1 MMNFKKIIRERF
13 VNNNSFL
20 TYLYD
25 NVYLKHVLK
34 KRCKIT
40 INDYGKENVA
50 DIPVIY
56 SNNLVITFRGN
67 NNFIKIGIDCN
78 FKVRNTVYFQGDNNV
93 VTIGD
98 NVTLDGNTLIVV
110 GEGTKV
116 SIGSDCIF
124 ADRVHIRTTDQ
135 HGIFDGN
142 GLRINPAKDVNVGN
156 HVWLGKDAII
166 MKGVNIGDGAIVGM
180 DSMVTKDVPERCIVV
195 GKPAKVIK
203 TNVYWHE

>member
-1 MMNFKKIIRERF
+1 MKFKELLKEKLINKNR
-13 VNNNSFL
+13 FL
-20 TYLYD
+20 TLLYNNIYLRQ
-25 NVYLKHVLK
+25 VLK

-40 INDYGKENVA
+40 INDYGQGNA
-50 DIPVIY
+50 TDIPIIY

-67 NNFIKIGIDCN
+67 NNIIRIGEGCN
-78 FKVRNTVYFQGDNNV
+78 FKARNTVYFQGDNNV

-98 NVTLDGNTLIVV
+98 NVTFDGNTLIVV
-110 GEGTKV
+110 GEGTKA

-135 HGIFDGN
+135 HCIFDADGK
-142 GLRINPAKDVNVGN
+142 RINPARDVNVGS
-156 HVWLGKDAII
+156 HVWLGKEAII
-166 MKGVNIGDGAIVGM
+166 MKGVSIGDGAIVGM

>member
-1 MMNFKKIIRERF
+1 MELKKILREKF
-13 VNNNSFL
+13 VNKNRFL
-20 TYLYD
+20 TYLY
-25 NVYLKHVLK
+25 NIYLKRVLR

-40 INDYGKENVA
+40 INDYGQENLTE
-50 DIPVIY
+50 IPVIY

-67 NNFIKIGIDCN
+67 NNLIKIGEGCN
-78 FKVRNTVYFQGDNNV
+78 FKVRNTIYFQGDNNI
-93 VTIGD
+93 VTIGN

-116 SIGSDCIF
+116 NIGSDCIF

-135 HGIFDGN
+135 HGIFDETEK
-142 GLRINPAKDVNVGN
+142 RINPAKSVNVGN

-180 DSMVTKDVPERCIVV
+180 DSMVTKDVPERSIVV
-195 GKPAKVIK
+195 GKPARVIK
-203 TNVYWHE
+203 NNVHWHE